1 MSSVH
6 ILSLQKK
13 LIDGRHFLRS
23 LLTTKVSKRKFILEK
38 ASRKEQKLLQTLIS
52 LFVKGEIPINQ
63 QFLNRLKRSKKL
75 SFLESNF
82 KKIRSDPSLKQN
94 LQLLAPI
101 LHLFIKV
108 ILKEK

>member
-52 LFVKGEIPINQ
+52 LFVKGGIPINQ

-75 SFLESNF
+75 FFLESNL

-94 LQLLAPI
+94 LQSLAPI

-108 ILKEK
+108 ILKKK

>member
-75 SFLESNF
+75 TFLESNF
-82 KKIRSDPSLKQN
+82 KKIHSDPSLKQN
-94 LQLLAPI
+94 LQSLTPF
-101 LHLFIKV
+101 LHLFI
-108 ILKEK
+108 